1 MPACG
6 SESASVGSFLV
17 QSWASVYGIINSDIV
32 KGFKFQFCLLD
43 GVYMKTENSMWMK
56 KITYC
61 ENEYRSHGLPCI
73 FKITDA
79 DRELADEL
87 LKRG

>member
-1 MPACG
+1 
-6 SESASVGSFLV
+6 
-17 QSWASVYGIINSDIV
+17 
-32 KGFKFQFCLLD
+32 
-43 GVYMKTENSMWMK
+43 MWMK

-61 ENEYRSHGLPCI
+61 ENEYKSHGLPCI

-79 DRELADEL
+79 DRKLADEL